1 MDRFQALRVFS
12 QVVEAGSFSGAAEK
26 LGLSTTAASRH
37 VAELEAHLQ
46 TRLLNRTTRRVSLT
60 ESGRTFYERAVQ
72 LLADLA
78 EAEQEASRASVV
90 PRGTV
95 RLTTSINFGA
105 RHVAPAIAAFLAAHP
120 GVRFDVS
127 LSDRIVDL
135 VEEGFDLAVRIGA
148 GGSDN
153 VVARKLGETR
163 LGPRGARRAAAAAGV
178 GVVWWGGSFFLP
190 GPRSARRQAGA
201 VAAGL
206 RVCAAA
212 DLRGVPEPQA
222 PFGESAPV
230 RRVPARALRRRAGLE
245 RGLRLVLASLLLQAA
260 LCQAADPEGVL
271 APDQPSVVAGQSF
284 EIIVAGEAPLP
295 DEIEVRLRTDIEQR
309 VVVLRARGP
318 AERGRRRYA
327 ADMPATM
334 AGNVQIDLVA
344 RDSSALQ
351 LAVAAPGQAPPG
363 TGRHAPGEYEPPLS
377 ENDPMYF
384 IVGEH
389 HGWTARF
396 QLSFKYR
403 LFDLGTGF
411 GREQPWLTGF
421 YLGYTQNS
429 IWDLSSQSKPFRDTS
444 YRPQLFW
451 KWDRADE
458 KTFIDSVR
466 FGLEHE
472 SNGGDAANSRSINTV
487 FIRPEWHHSFA
498 NRHEMQFMPKFYS
511 YLEKDENPD
520 IAQYRGYADWQ
531 LRYDAAGEWVT
542 TLIGCYGTSGKGS
555 FQVDVS
561 KRLRD
566 LRFDTST
573 WKL

>member
-1 MDRFQALRVFS
+1 M
-12 QVVEAGSFSGAAEK
+12 
-26 LGLSTTAASRH
+26 
-37 VAELEAHLQ
+37 
-46 TRLLNRTTRRVSLT
+46 
-60 ESGRTFYERAVQ
+60 
-72 LLADLA
+72 
-78 EAEQEASRASVV
+78 
-90 PRGTV
+90 
-95 RLTTSINFGA
+95 
-105 RHVAPAIAAFLAAHP
+105 
-120 GVRFDVS
+120 
-127 LSDRIVDL
+127 
-135 VEEGFDLAVRIGA
+135 
-148 GGSDN
+148 
-153 VVARKLGETR
+153 
-163 LGPRGARRAAAAAGV
+163 
-178 GVVWWGGSFFLP
+178 
-190 GPRSARRQAGA
+190 
-201 VAAGL
+201 
-206 RVCAAA
+206 
-212 DLRGVPEPQA
+212 
-222 PFGESAPV
+222 
-230 RRVPARALRRRAGLE
+230 
-245 RGLRLVLASLLLQAA
+245 LASLLLQAA
-260 LCQAADPEGVL
+260 LCQAADPEWLL
-271 APDQPSVVAGQSF
+271 ATDQPSVVAGQSF

-318 AERGRRRYA
+318 AEHGRRRYA

-344 RDSSALQ
+344 RDSSVLQ
-351 LAVAAPGQAPPG
+351 LAVARPGQGPPG

-542 TLIGCYGTSGKGS
+542 TLIGRYGTSGKGS

-566 LRFDTST
+566 LRFGPVGGYFHVQYFTGYGESILDYNVRSPSQ
-573 WKL
+573 LRIGFAIVP